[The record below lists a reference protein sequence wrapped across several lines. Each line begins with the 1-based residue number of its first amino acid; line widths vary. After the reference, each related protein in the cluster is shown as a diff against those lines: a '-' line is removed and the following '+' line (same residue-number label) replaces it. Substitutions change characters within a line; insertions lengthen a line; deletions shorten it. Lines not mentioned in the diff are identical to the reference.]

1 MTTEEKSFYRHSY
14 ICEKLVD
21 IYIATDKET
30 CEDMQNLKKL
40 MHQAWLL
47 RDPLTAGQLFMLRCQ
62 GPGKSISDFVT
73 DLKRLFV
80 ESYPDEQVTSAIL
93 LQ

>member
-1 MTTEEKSFYRHSY
+1 
-14 ICEKLVD
+14 
-21 IYIATDKET
+21 
-30 CEDMQNLKKL
+30 
-40 MHQAWLL
+40 MHQAGLL

-73 DLKRLFV
+73 DLKRVFV